1 METGTS
7 SCPCFFVYE
16 GGENLLDHFRAPLY
30 EALCSH
36 CSHSRGNYHVPGH
49 KQGRAFDEEGLRH
62 FRSILEIDLTEV
74 GALDD
79 LHDAQGVIAEAQ
91 SLAADAFGADRT
103 FFLVGGTTAGILATI
118 LSICRQG
125 DMLAVQRHSHQ
136 SVFHACRLAGV
147 QPVYLGSCL
156 DPVTGLDCGI
166 DVGQLEEVLH
176 RFPGIKG
183 VVITSPSYFGV
194 VQPVKTIAAICHQYG
209 VPLVVDEAHGAHLP
223 FSDQLPLSAIQA
235 GADLAVQSTH
245 KMLPAMTMSSMLHV
259 KGDAINPED
268 LVSWLR
274 VIQSS
279 SPSYPLMAS
288 LDLARR
294 YMMTRGREELS
305 RVIGAALRLRG
316 QVSKLAHLEPLAAKS
331 QDPLKLAIRARK
343 RISGYRMLEWLEQH
357 GIYAELADHQSVLF
371 VFSIGTRESDWAL
384 LWETLRRLDREIPD
398 MAEES
403 PWSVPDLR
411 AWTLADRP
419 LHELMAAKKTNVPLR
434 SAAGR
439 ISGAMVVPY
448 PPGIPLLLPG
458 EPVTEEKVSY
468 MERVVERGGKI
479 RGLSGRFPFSL
490 SVLQ

>member
-1 METGTS
+1 M
-7 SCPCFFVYE
+7 
-16 GGENLLDHFRAPLY
+16 LDHFRVPLY

-49 KQGRAFDEEGLRH
+49 KQGRAFDEKGLRY

-74 GALDD
+74 GELDD

-91 SLAADAFGADRT
+91 ALAADAFGADRT

-118 LSICRQG
+118 LSICRHG
-125 DMLAVQRHSHQ
+125 DLLAVQRHSHQ

-156 DPVTGLDCGI
+156 DPDTDLDTGI
-166 DVGQLEEVLH
+166 DLRQLEEVLH
-176 RFPGIKG
+176 RFPQIKG

-194 VQPVKTIAAICHQYG
+194 VQPVKTIAAICHEHG
-209 VPLVVDEAHGAHLP
+209 VPLVVDEAHGAHLT
-223 FSDQLPLSAIQA
+223 FSDRLPLSAMQA
-235 GADLAVQSTH
+235 GADVAAQSTH

-259 KGDAINPED
+259 QGDAIDLED
-268 LVSWLR
+268 LVTWLR

-305 RVIGAALRLRG
+305 RVIEAALRLREC
-316 QVSKLAHLEPLAAKS
+316 VSNLAHLEPLSAAC

-343 RISGYRMLEWLEQH
+343 RISGYRMLEWLERR

-371 VFSIGTRESDWAL
+371 VFTMGTRERDWTL
-384 LWETLRRLDREIPD
+384 LCETLRQLDQEIPD

-411 AWTLADRP
+411 SWTLADGP
-419 LHELMAAKKTNVPLR
+419 LHELMGADKMSVPLH
-434 SAAGR
+434 SAVGR
-439 ISGAMVVPY
+439 ISATMVVPY

-479 RGLSGRFPFSL
+479 RGLSGRFPLTL